1 MNLTSNSTIMNKTIE
16 KLKLKIVPLLSGVI
30 GFGDSKI
37 RDLRDYE
44 TLEPEK
50 FKKTLRFAV
59 SLYEDNKEALDFI
72 KNEATAYWKIIDYM
86 GQDKF
91 NTGILLQAFKKGNLK
106 QGQTWIIS
114 FKEGD
119 MNWQRINAAMSSE
132 LKPL

>member
-1 MNLTSNSTIMNKTIE
+1 MKKTIE
-16 KLKLKIVPLLSGVI
+16 KLKLKLAPLLSGVI

-44 TLEPEK
+44 TLEPKK

-59 SLYEDNKEALDFI
+59 SLFEDNKEALDFI

-86 GQDKF
+86 GEEKY

-106 QGQTWIIS
+106 QEQTWIIS
-114 FKEGD
+114 FEEGD
-119 MNWQRINAAMSSE
+119 MNWQRINSAMSQGLS
-132 LKPL
+132 P